1 MQRENKL
8 RVVVLLWDWWTS
20 RNKANAGEV
29 QKMAAEISSFITKH
43 LTDFTSVNIQKTPQ
57 PQQPQVWIP
66 PATNL
71 IKINMDATFD
81 VESETGAWGFIARDE
96 TGDFLAAAAGKMNH
110 VRSALHS
117 EVITCMRAIEGAA
130 DLGAQ
135 RISFESDCLTMI
147 SALKGR
153 DYDVAELGVLFREA
167 RSMCHASF
175 VFSEF
180 MFCPRNCNCVAH
192 VLAQF
197 AIGADEPLHVWAN
210 VAPDFVSVLVNAD
223 MASQV

>member
-1 MQRENKL
+1 
-8 RVVVLLWDWWTS
+8 
-20 RNKANAGEV
+20 
-29 QKMAAEISSFITKH
+29 
-43 LTDFTSVNIQKTPQ
+43 
-57 PQQPQVWIP
+57 
-66 PATNL
+66 
-71 IKINMDATFD
+71 MDAAFH

-110 VRSALHS
+110 VRSALHA
-117 EVITCMRAIEGAA
+117 EVIACMRAIEGAA

-147 SALKGR
+147 SALKGWG
-153 DYDVAELGVLFREA
+153 YDAAELGALFRA
-167 RSMCHASF
+167 VRSMCHASF

-180 MFCPRNCNCVAH
+180 MFCPRNCNHVAH
-192 VLAQF
+192 ALAQF
-197 AIGADEPLHVWAN
+197 ALGAAEPLHVWVN

>member
-1 MQRENKL
+1 MRREKEL
-8 RVVVLLWDWWTS
+8 RVAVLLWDWWTS

-29 QKMAAEISSFITKH
+29 QKTTAEISSFITKH

-66 PATNL
+66 PARNL
-71 IKINMDATFD
+71 IKINADADFH

-96 TGDFLAAAAGKMNH
+96 AGDFLAAAAGKMNH
-110 VRSALHS
+110 VRSALHA
-117 EVITCMRAIEGAA
+117 EVIACMRAIEGAA

-153 DYDVAELGVLFREA
+153 GYDAAELGVLFREA
-167 RSMCHASF
+167 RSLCHASF

-180 MFCPRNCNCVAH
+180 MFCPRNCNHVAH
-192 VLAQF
+192 ALAQF
-197 AIGADEPLHVWAN
+197 AMGAAEPLHVWAN